1 MLKRIKMVIE
11 QGENEFELVDAYLT
25 PDGSH
30 AFYIH
35 EGTIH
40 YTIAVRTQNER
51 VYVESQVSM
60 HLGET
65 TRGEVS
71 IYDLHDKLIG
81 MSAYQLLNFHVIHH
95 MDDLKLINEN

>member
-30 AFYIH
+30 AFYIY

-51 VYVESQVSM
+51 VYVKA
-60 HLGET
+60 
-65 TRGEVS
+65 R
-71 IYDLHDKLIG
+71 YPC
-81 MSAYQLLNFHVIHH
+81 N
-95 MDDLKLINEN
+95 